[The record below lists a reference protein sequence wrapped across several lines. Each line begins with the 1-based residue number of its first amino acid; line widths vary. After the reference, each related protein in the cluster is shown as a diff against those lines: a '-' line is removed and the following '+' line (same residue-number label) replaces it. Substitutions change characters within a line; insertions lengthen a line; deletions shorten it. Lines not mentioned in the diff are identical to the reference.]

1 MTANGYGKDCSVK
14 WCDEAGVHTVHR
26 HYVESIP
33 ADSGRWILGVNVVRP
48 HSSTTGVE
56 LTTVPRHGR
65 STVVRLGTHEAELL
79 HEAIREAVERIQR
92 RASRDDV

>member
-1 MTANGYGKDCSVK
+1 MTAADREDCPVK

-26 HYVESIP
+26 HYLGSIP
-33 ADSGRWILGVNVVRP
+33 ADSGRWVLGVNVVRP

-65 STVVRLGTHEAELL
+65 STVVRLGTNEAELL
-79 HEAIREAVERIQR
+79 HEAIREAVERGQR
-92 RASRDDV
+92 RAGRDDL